1 MASIRYIGVDG
12 LEKAPAYEAA
22 EILRAGGVIIFP
34 ADTLYGFS
42 ALASNSDG
50 IRRLN
55 KIKNRP
61 ADKPQI
67 ILLKLDW
74 LEKFVKNYERFT
86 PIIDAFEPGPLT
98 LLAEPKADAKLS
110 AELIEDG
117 KIAFRIS
124 QSWFADVVL
133 DILGEPMTSTSVNFN
148 SQKPMTKPMDI
159 IAQFEEDVDGI
170 FVFPDIEL
178 SGPPSTMVDV
188 SNYPDIKLVRAGAI
202 YYEAVEKVVEMSE
215 QKR

>member
-1 MASIRYIGVDG
+1 MTSIKYIGGDG

-22 EILRAGGVIIFP
+22 QILRDNGIIIFP

-42 ALASNSDG
+42 SAAKNFSG
-50 IRRLN
+50 IRQINR
-55 KIKNRP
+55 IKKRP
-61 ADKPQI
+61 LDKPQI

-74 LEKFVKNYERFT
+74 LNKYVKNFEKFLS
-86 PIIDAFEPGPLT
+86 IIDAFEPGPLT
-98 LLAEPKADAKLS
+98 LLTEPTQDAKLS

-124 QSWFADVVL
+124 QSWFADMIL
-133 DILGEPMTSTSVNFN
+133 DILGEPMTSSSVNFN
-148 SQKPMTKPMDI
+148 QQNPMTKPMDI
-159 IAQFEEDVDGI
+159 IAQFDEFVDGI
-170 FVFPDIEL
+170 FVFPEIEL

-202 YYEAVEKVVEMSE
+202 AYEAIEKVVEMATK
-215 QKR
+215 QR